1 MRQRFSSIKA
11 SDAKGEGKEQ
21 LCKEQESDVGGKVGD
36 NDGGDVDGVCDG
48 GDVGGDGD
56 VGDGDV
62 GNGDVGDGDGD
73 GDRVD
78 FEGGGVGEDVVV
90 GGKVG
95 NNDISKVMFVA
106 VMFVVMLVLII
117 MVMHDCKGGFN
128 HCPLMVLSIIAHSI
142 I

>member
-1 MRQRFSSIKA
+1 M
-11 SDAKGEGKEQ
+11 
-21 LCKEQESDVGGKVGD
+21 GGAVC
-36 NDGGDVDGVCDG
+36 DGGDVDDVGDG
-48 GDVGGDGD
+48 GDVGDVGGDGD

-73 GDRVD
+73 VDRVD

-106 VMFVVMLVLII
+106 VMLVLII
-117 MVMHDCKGGFN
+117 MVIRDCKGG
-128 HCPLMVLSIIAHSI
+128 AH
-142 I
+142 